1 MLLLKMVSLRCVRQ
15 PGLIPFLLEV
25 ALYILNLDLT
35 QRRLRREGREG
46 REANPLGLV
55 L

>member
-15 PGLIPFLLEV
+15 PAPPPFQKV
-25 ALYILNLDLT
+25 FTHTLDRIAI
-35 QRRLRREGREG
+35 RRL
-46 REANPLGLV
+46 LHKLKKSLSV